1 HPLFNMI
8 APDDQRDMIVS
19 LIQMAKEGG
28 WLPRWPSGYGY
39 TGSMLGSASDIV
51 ISEAWQK
58 GIRNY
63 DVEFA
68 YQNMKMIALAST
80 PPGSAYSGR
89 RGNDDCVKY
98 GFCPADSME
107 QAVSRTLE
115 YAWSDYSIG
124 LLAKE
129 LGYDEDSRLFHEY
142 SMNYKNVWNP
152 ETQYFHPRNADGNF
166 VEDFDPL
173 LLTYL
178 SGDDS
183 FTNDYVEGSALQWR
197 WAPLFNAKGLIE
209 LFKNKEFFISE
220 LETFFEKSEPERGNW
235 NPGSYYWHGNEPDIH
250 AAYLFNYAGRPDLT
264 QRWVRWILNAR
275 YANRYDGLDGNDDA
289 GTLSAWYI
297 FSALGFYPVA
307 GTDIYQLGAPLFEK
321 AEINMGEVNLSVV
334 AENYAPDHIYVKN
347 IWLNDSLLD
356 RTWFKHHEI
365 QNGGTLI
372 FEMSKEPTMEK

>member
-1 HPLFNMI
+1 
-8 APDDQRDMIVS
+8 
-19 LIQMAKEGG
+19 
-28 WLPRWPSGYGY
+28 
-39 TGSMLGSASDIV
+39 
-51 ISEAWQK
+51 
-58 GIRNY
+58 
-63 DVEFA
+63 
-68 YQNMKMIALAST
+68 
-80 PPGSAYSGR
+80 
-89 RGNDDCVKY
+89 
-98 GFCPADSME
+98 
-107 QAVSRTLE
+107 
-115 YAWSDYSIG
+115 
-124 LLAKE
+124 
-129 LGYDEDSRLFHEY
+129 
-142 SMNYKNVWNP
+142 
-152 ETQYFHPRNADGNF
+152 
-166 VEDFDPL
+166 
-173 LLTYL
+173 
-178 SGDDS
+178 
-183 FTNDYVEGSALQWR
+183 
-197 WAPLFNAKGLIE
+197 
-209 LFKNKEFFISE
+209 
-220 LETFFEKSEPERGNW
+220 
-235 NPGSYYWHGNEPDIH
+235 SYYWHGNEPDIH

>member
-1 HPLFNMI
+1 
-8 APDDQRDMIVS
+8 
-19 LIQMAKEGG
+19 
-28 WLPRWPSGYGY
+28 
-39 TGSMLGSASDIV
+39 
-51 ISEAWQK
+51 
-58 GIRNY
+58 
-63 DVEFA
+63 

-124 LLAKE
+124 LLAKA
-129 LGYDEDSRLFHEY
+129 LGHEEDAFSFNKL

-152 ETQYFHPRNADGNF
+152 ETQYFHPRNADGTF
-166 VEDFDPL
+166 VDEFDPL

-197 WAPLFNAKGLIE
+197 WAPFFDAPGLIN
-209 LFKNKEFFISE
+209 LFENKEYFISE
-220 LETFFEKSEPERGNW
+220 LNDFFAKGETKIGNW

-250 AAYLFNYAGRPDLT
+250 SPYLFNYVDRPDLT
-264 QRWVRWILNAR
+264 QKWIRNILDTK
-275 YANRYDGLDGNDDA
+275 YTNRYDGLDGNDDA
-289 GTLSAWYI
+289 ATLSAWYI
-297 FSALGFYPVA
+297 FSALGFYPIA
-307 GTDIYQLGAPLFEK
+307 GTDIYQLGAPLFEQ
-321 AEINMGEVNLSVV
+321 AEIKLGTAVLNII
-334 AENYAPDHIYVKN
+334 AENYAPDHIYVKKV
-347 IWLNDSLLD
+347 WLNDTLLD

-365 QNGGTLI
+365 INGGILK
-372 FEMSKEPTMEK
+372 FEMSKEPAIN